1 MFSNFARKISLMA
14 LVLIVLLLSLLGDT
28 HLATTRGKARF
39 QFTLQ
44 EQVLELLY
52 TICLTSDWRISV
64 VLGLLLEV
72 PLDVLNHQ
80 VLPCQ
85 LVVVWKVV
93 HQPASGRT

>member
-28 HLATTRGKARF
+28 HLATTRWES
-39 QFTLQ
+39 TLSVHTQ
-44 EQVLELLY
+44 RTGELLY
-52 TICLTSDWRISV
+52 TIYLTSDWRISV